1 MRGLIPR
8 LKEIGA
14 QGCRE
19 GGLVLAGG
27 FVTPLL
33 WLINKP
39 PSDIEAR
46 IGYAPGRL
54 GAGFVLLFL
63 KEQVAGDEF
72 AYAGHSHFSGGRIG
86 HPRLGESRERVETDL
101 ARLVSDVAA
110 MRRRQAATIFQ
121 LFGSHR
127 IVKLVPIAPED
138 PRRPDHENYPVGSGI
153 PQFILTVEKL
163 FVAGCVV
170 RGGRKHL
177 GGGADRPLPAGFWID
192 PHKAQRL

>member
-1 MRGLIPR
+1 MRGCIPR
-8 LKEIGA
+8 LKEIGP

-33 WLINKP
+33 WLINRP
-39 PSDIEAR
+39 PGDLETR

-63 KEQVAGDEF
+63 KQQVTGDEF
-72 AYAGHSHFSGGRIG
+72 AHAGHSHFSGGRIG
-86 HPRLGESRERVETDL
+86 HPRLGESREGVETDL
-101 ARLVSDVAA
+101 ARLVGDVAA
-110 MRRRQAATIFQ
+110 MRRRQAAAIFQ
-121 LFGSHR
+121 LTGPHR
-127 IVKLVPIAPED
+127 IVKLVPVAPED
-138 PRRPDHENYPVGSGI
+138 PSRPDHENYPVGSGI
-153 PQFILTVEKL
+153 PQFILTAEKL
-163 FVAGCVV
+163 FVVGCVV

-192 PHKAQRL
+192 PRAAQRL